1 MDYTLITGG
10 AKGLGRSTAEYLAS
24 KGHSIIIQYRFS
36 LEEAKNVVD
45 KCRSYGVEAHY
56 IQGKFDTFLEIE
68 QFIKNYLE
76 RFARTKHVVHNVGSY
91 YLNSALET
99 PLVEWEKI
107 FMSNLH
113 LPFMLSQALSPSLIA
128 TKGTITSIGVAGLT
142 AGRGDIYSSA
152 YTIAKQALLQ
162 FTRSVAKELASKGV
176 RANMISPGYLE
187 NSIDLPEDEKKIP
200 IGHPS
205 KFEEVAKVIG
215 FIMDTDTITGQNIEV
230 AGGVRL

>member
-10 AKGLGRSTAEYLAS
+10 AKGLGSKIAEYLAS
-24 KGHSIIIQYRFS
+24 KGHAIVIQYRFS
-36 LEEAKNVVD
+36 LEDAKHIVD
-45 KCRSYGVEAHY
+45 KCRSFGVEAHC

-76 RFARTKHVVHNVGSY
+76 RFPRTKHVIHNVGSY
-91 YLNSALET
+91 YLNSALKTSLE
-99 PLVEWEKI
+99 EWEKI

-113 LPFMLSQALSPSLIA
+113 LPFMLSQALTPSLIA

-142 AGRGDIYSSA
+142 GVRGDIYSSA

-162 FTRSVAKELASKGV
+162 FTRSVAKELAGQGV
-176 RANMISPGYLE
+176 RANMVSPGYLE
-187 NSIDLPEDEKKIP
+187 NSIDLPEEIKKIP
-200 IGHPS
+200 IGYPTT
-205 KFEEVAKVIG
+205 FEEVARVIG
-215 FIMDTDTITGQNIEV
+215 FLMETDTITGQNIEV